1 MKKFSLIGML
11 LLLLLG
17 VVGCESAV
25 QEMGYD
31 NEEAYYEEV
40 DFSEKAEKL
49 CLYLRNNDMD
59 SALFLINEFLATLPN
74 DECVTLYLREWLESV
89 PSITEVFIG
98 VLTLPALSATCVSI
112 ARVRLFMGDEDIRSF
127 QVYFT
132 DPPTA
137 KK

>member
-1 MKKFSLIGML
+1 MKKFSLIGVL
-11 LLLLLG
+11 LLFIIG
-17 VVGCESAV
+17 TIGCESVV
-25 QEMGYD
+25 QEMDYD
-31 NEEAYYEEV
+31 EDTYYEEV
-40 DFSEKAEKL
+40 DFSEKVEEL

-59 SALFLINEFLATLPN
+59 SALSLINEFLATLPN

-98 VLTLPALSATCVSI
+98 VLTQPALSATCVSI
-112 ARVRLFMGDEDIRSF
+112 ARVRLFMGDEDVRSF

-137 KK
+137 RK